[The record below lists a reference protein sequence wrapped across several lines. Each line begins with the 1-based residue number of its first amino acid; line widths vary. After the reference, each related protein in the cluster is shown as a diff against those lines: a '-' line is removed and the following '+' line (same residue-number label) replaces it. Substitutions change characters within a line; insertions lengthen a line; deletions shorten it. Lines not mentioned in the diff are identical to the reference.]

1 MAASQDEIIAGLA
14 EIIEEVTGI
23 EPSEVTPEK
32 SFVDDLDIDSLSMVE
47 IAVQTEDKYGVKIP
61 DEDLAGL
68 RTVGDVVA
76 YIQKLEEENPEAAA
90 ALREQPAGFA
100 LQVRGQRTFEPR
112 RGERR
117 RILVEREALTA
128 AAERRQQ
135 RLRACGDEA

>member
-1 MAASQDEIIAGLA
+1 MDSPSSSQYNRITTFNTAFHEGVPHHEEIDGGATVGASQQEIIAGLA

-76 YIQKLEEENPEAAA
+76 YIQKLEEENPEAAE
-90 ALREQPAGFA
+90 ALREKFA
-100 LQVRGQRTFEPR
+100 K
-112 RGERR
+112 
-117 RILVEREALTA
+117 
-128 AAERRQQ
+128 
-135 RLRACGDEA
+135 